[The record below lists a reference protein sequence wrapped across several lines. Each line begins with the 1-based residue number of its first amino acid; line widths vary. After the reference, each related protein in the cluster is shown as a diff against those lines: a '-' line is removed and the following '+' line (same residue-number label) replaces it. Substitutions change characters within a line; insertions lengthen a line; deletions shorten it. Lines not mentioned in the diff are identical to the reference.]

1 MSELT
6 NLKQSVM
13 QQVEERGKLWLERET
28 AKIQVQYEQ
37 DLAKLRAD
45 KQAQKEVRLKQL
57 KDEHD
62 QQIQQ
67 INNQKRQSSLASKQ
81 ELLQALFNE
90 AVQQMETSDIHE
102 QIDFFNQTMQAFTQ
116 EPVQV
121 HFGEKTGRHFNDET
135 YNYLEGLHP
144 QADFSRDLLAGEGGF
159 IISSDKIDYNY
170 LYSRMVEHVQGPLSQ
185 KLAQEIFGPRE

>member
-28 AKIQVQYEQ
+28 AKIQAQYEQ